1 VGETKENGKCDQRGG
16 MDDYRGALNPAVNL
30 LSTAAE
36 SSANNPWR
44 NGLKC
49 LIRDNKNKRLLPEKK
64 EWRESG
70 SDYKFCS
77 D

>member
-36 SSANNPWR
+36 SSANNPWTV
-44 NGLKC
+44 
-49 LIRDNKNKRLLPEKK
+49 
-64 EWRESG
+64 
-70 SDYKFCS
+70 
-77 D
+77 